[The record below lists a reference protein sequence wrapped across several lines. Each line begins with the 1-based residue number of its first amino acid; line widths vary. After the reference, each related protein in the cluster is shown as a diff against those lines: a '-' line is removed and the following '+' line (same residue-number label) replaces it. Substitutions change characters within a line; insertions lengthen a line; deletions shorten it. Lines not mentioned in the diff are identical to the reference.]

1 MIWENNI
8 LLIYYRNPAL
18 SSFICKKRARARNRM
33 RASETRLA
41 EKKKPC
47 PSSRILFGGTEGS
60 GTVHGCYGTEKTS
73 GLFLLWFRGGFLRRS
88 GSGFRHRLRFRLLR
102 GSRSR
107 FRRRLRFRLLRG
119 NRLLFRFL
127 LRGRSDA
134 LLCGFDRFQRGRS
147 VFGEMLQKRIAGIEQ
162 SQETIPRHGN
172 RYTEEDLLFMM
183 SVFTGDKMIKIKKSQ
198 TAGHINVGKA
208 VDENFFHV
216 LFLLQIHS

>member
-73 GLFLLWFRGGFLRRS
+73 GLFLLWFRGGFLRR
-88 GSGFRHRLRFRLLR
+88 
-102 GSRSR
+102 SRSR